1 MLVSAFSALYSLA
14 RSEKS
19 CTLMLVLA
27 FLEVSFECTGGAK
40 LAPYTISTCERVQA
54 ELHPGQGRRCTG
66 GLACPTPPHIERGS
80 RNFAL
85 GPEKGAD
92 LYTSA
97 RSRPHP

>member
-54 ELHPGQGRRCTG
+54 ELHPLGSAVHLSLPAQLHHTSS
-66 GLACPTPPHIERGS
+66 AARGIL
-80 RNFAL
+80 R
-85 GPEKGAD
+85 
-92 LYTSA
+92 
-97 RSRPHP
+97 